1 MLDTDI
7 RSSSGVRILVRTTQV
22 DRNRPNVRVVR
33 PSRGELALSTIL
45 LIHERLATTMLLF
58 MSVTGVWGLVSFLRG
73 GTLSGN
79 LAGTFVVGQVLIAA
93 QVIAG
98 ATLVAR
104 GVHPETSV
112 HYLYGA
118 TAVLVLPFAWTYLRD
133 RNSRQALLI
142 YSLLALFIAG
152 LSIRGMTTG
161 G

>member
-1 MLDTDI
+1 M
-7 RSSSGVRILVRTTQV
+7 
-22 DRNRPNVRVVR
+22 
-33 PSRGELALSTIL
+33 

-58 MSVTGVWGLVSFLRG
+58 MAVAGTWGVFSFLRG
-73 GTLSGN
+73 GTLSGS
-79 LAGTFVVGQVLIAA
+79 LAGTFVIGQGLIAA

-98 ATLVAR
+98 VVLVAR
-104 GVHPETSV
+104 GFRPTTQV

-118 TAVLVLPFAWTYLRD
+118 TAILVLPFAWTYLRD
-133 RNSRQALLI
+133 RNPRQALLI